1 VKNHLG
7 NMTGAFSDGAI
18 LFPLLA
24 ALVLQAGMDGVM
36 LLASI
41 GAAYI
46 AAGFVFRVPMAVQP
60 LKSVVVSALAI
71 GASALEISVSGL
83 VVGVI
88 CLVLSFCYA
97 DRLAS
102 LVPKHLVHGLQLA
115 LGVLLMVKG
124 VEWGFVDRS
133 LLMSAG
139 FVGLTLLILFLSA
152 RIERPVMGW
161 VATGGLALAFFLSF
175 GEPVASPTQK
185 GEAFRLS
192 VLLALVLPQLA
203 LTLTNSVVGTHDV
216 SKHYFG
222 ESAKRVTP
230 ARLLR
235 SIGIGNILSAGV
247 GGLPFCHGSGGVTAH
262 VKGGATSWHMNLI
275 IGSALLALAGLSW
288 LFLPLIP
295 AYPAALMAVLV
306 FVTGWFHVQLAGPS
320 WEKKELRWQLVAI
333 GLTALVTQNMLWA
346 LGIGILAGMASRV
359 SVRAQATKK
368 GA

>member
-1 VKNHLG
+1 VKNHFG

-18 LFPLLA
+18 LFPLLT
-24 ALVLQAGMDGVM
+24 ALVLQAGMDGAV
-36 LLASI
+36 LLVSV

-60 LKSVVVSALAI
+60 LKSVVVAALAI
-71 GASALEISVSGL
+71 GASALEISMSGFA
-83 VVGVI
+83 VGVI
-88 CLVLSFCYA
+88 CLVLSLCHA

-124 VEWGFVDRS
+124 VEWGVADRS

-139 FVGLTLLILFLSA
+139 FVGLTFLILFLSA
-152 RIERPVMGW
+152 RTERPVMGW

-175 GEPVASPTQK
+175 GEPVASPAQ
-185 GEAFRLS
+185 ESESFRVS

-216 SKHYFG
+216 SRRYFW
-222 ESAKRVTP
+222 EDAKRVT
-230 ARLLR
+230 AAWLLR

-262 VKGGATSWHMNLI
+262 VKGGAKSWHMNLI
-275 IGSALLALAGLSW
+275 IGSALLALAGVSW

-320 WEKKELRWQLVAI
+320 WEKKELRWQLAAI
-333 GLTALVTQNMLWA
+333 GLAALVTQNMLWA
-346 LGIGILAGMASRV
+346 LGIGVLADMMSRL
-359 SVRAQATKK
+359 SVKAQAIRKR
-368 GA
+368 A

>member
-1 VKNHLG
+1 VKNHFG
-7 NMTGAFSDGAI
+7 NTTGAFSDGAI

-24 ALVLQAGMDGVM
+24 ALVLQAGMDGAV

-46 AAGFVFRVPMAVQP
+46 AAGLVFRVPMAVQP
-60 LKSVVVSALAI
+60 LKSVVVAALPI
-71 GASALEISVSGL
+71 GASALEISMSGFA
-83 VVGVI
+83 VGVI
-88 CLVLSFCYA
+88 CLVLSLCHA

-124 VEWGFVDRS
+124 VEWGVADRS

-139 FVGLTLLILFLSA
+139 FVGLTFLILFLSA
-152 RIERPVMGW
+152 RTERPVMGW

-175 GEPVASPTQK
+175 GEPVASPAQ
-185 GEAFRLS
+185 ESESFRVS

-216 SKHYFG
+216 SRRYFW
-222 ESAKRVTP
+222 EDAKRVT
-230 ARLLR
+230 AAWLLR

-262 VKGGATSWHMNLI
+262 VKGGAKSWHMNLI
-275 IGSALLALAGLSW
+275 IGSALLALAGVSW

-306 FVTGWFHVQLAGPS
+306 FVTGWFHVQFAGPS
-320 WEKKELRWQLVAI
+320 WEKKELRWQLAAI
-333 GLTALVTQNMLWA
+333 GLAALVTQNMLWA
-346 LGIGILAGMASRV
+346 LGIGVLADMMSRL
-359 SVRAQATKK
+359 SVKAQAIRKR
-368 GA
+368 A